1 MTATQNSVNFLT
13 TSSGDSS
20 SSDFMLASMSEAKL
34 EIGPFEAGSGRI
46 ELFSLENVD
55 INVFAG
61 PIKKKTVSTI
71 TAINKIEFFVNCPN
85 HFGLV
90 KDFSF
95 VFGKTW
101 YIRCFIED
109 RGPWTMAHKSHAY
122 LFQGQ
127 FYSPGRLL
135 SEKLLWTPYF
145 SYLFLLNSSTSI
157 VKEQKTL

>member
-1 MTATQNSVNFLT
+1 
-13 TSSGDSS
+13 
-20 SSDFMLASMSEAKL
+20 MLASMSEAKL
-34 EIGPFEAGSGRI
+34 EIGPFDAGSGRI

-101 YIRCFIED
+101 
-109 RGPWTMAHKSHAY
+109 
-122 LFQGQ
+122 
-127 FYSPGRLL
+127 
-135 SEKLLWTPYF
+135 
-145 SYLFLLNSSTSI
+145 
-157 VKEQKTL
+157 